1 MTTPRGVFEARPTVV
16 IPGRWS
22 FWADMIRGDVPLGP
36 VDVSGFGCT
45 TRLSGFGNATGTFA
59 LPCGIDEA
67 RLLRLWSWRLWAY
80 YDGELYWCGCPSG
93 IADEDGSVRVT
104 LTFTELPGYLHKR
117 QFDEWPKW
125 STPQAPAAG
134 MEQTEIARRLAGPV
148 EDVGVR
154 LVTEPGPAPILRYR
168 TYEFLESD
176 SRAALLSNLS
186 GVLDGPEFRSE
197 YDTTAAGRPRCTLR
211 IAYPRVGSGEA
222 GLGVTIPG
230 AALGYTAR
238 WDADRMRTTTFAVG
252 DLPENA
258 PEGTP
263 RPVARV
269 DRPQDDLP
277 RLDAADDWPGTFL
290 QSTLNERA
298 ATMAAIQNS
307 PALALSASPPESF
320 PPITRYRV
328 GDDVTVRATTP
339 LLPGGLEVTGRL
351 TEVSVSA
358 GEGTATWT
366 VSAPSPPPIARETV
380 ARRLDRLDTW
390 TRQMFHTGGI
400 ANPGPP
406 TEEVAQ

>member
-1 MTTPRGVFEARPTVV
+1 MVLTPFGTFEARPT
-16 IPGRWS
+16 ISLPGRWS

-45 TRLSGFGNATGTFA
+45 SRLNGFGNATGTFA

-93 IADEDGSVRVT
+93 ISDEDGAVRVT
-104 LTFTELPGYLHKR
+104 LTFTELPGYLKKR
-117 QFDEWPKW
+117 AWDFWPK
-125 STPQAPAAG
+125 G
-134 MEQTEIARRLAGPV
+134 DFRDDEQTNIARVIAEPV
-148 EDVGVR
+148 ADVGVR
-154 LVTEPGPAPILRYR
+154 LVLEPGPNPIRRDR
-168 TYEFLESD
+168 TYEFLEGGEGG
-176 SRAALLSNLS
+176 RAQLLSNLS
-186 GVLDGPEFRSE
+186 AVLQGPEFRAE
-197 YDTTAAGRPRCTLR
+197 YDMTAAGRPRCTLR

-222 GLGVTIPG
+222 GLGVTVPG
-230 AALGYTAR
+230 AALGYRAQ
-238 WDADRMRTTTFAVG
+238 WDADQLRTTTFAVG

-258 PEGTP
+258 PAETP

-277 RLDAADDWPGTFL
+277 RLDAVDDWPGTFL

-298 ATMAAIQNS
+298 ATMAIAQAA
-307 PALALSASPPESF
+307 PALQLSASPPESF

-328 GDDVTVRATTP
+328 GDDVTIRATTP
-339 LLPGGLEVTGRL
+339 LVPGGLVVTGRL

-366 VSAPSPPPIARETV
+366 VAASSPPPVARETV
-380 ARRLDRLDTW
+380 ARRLDRLDLW
-390 TRQMFHTGGI
+390 TRQMFHAGRI
-400 ANPGPP
+400 ANPS
-406 TEEVAQ
+406 TEEAEL

>member
-1 MTTPRGVFEARPTVV
+1 MTTAPLGVFEARPVV
-16 IPGRWS
+16 ALPGRWT
-22 FWADMIRGDVPLGP
+22 FWADMIRGDAPLGP

-45 TRLSGFGNATGTFA
+45 SRLSGFGNATGTVA

-67 RLLRLWSWRLWAY
+67 RLLRLWSWRLWCY
-80 YDGELYWCGCPSG
+80 YDGELYWAGVPSG

-104 LTFTELPGYLHKR
+104 LTFTELPGYLQKR

-125 STPQAPAAG
+125 STPAGG
-134 MEQTEIARRLAGPV
+134 MEQTEIARRLAAPV
-148 EDVGVR
+148 ADAGVR
-154 LVTEPGPAPILRYR
+154 LVVEPGAGVLRDR
-168 TYEFLESD
+168 TYEFLEGD
-176 SRAALLSNLS
+176 SRASLLSNLS
-186 GVLDGPEFRSE
+186 GVLDGPEFRAE
-197 YDTTAAGRPRCTLR
+197 YDTTAEGRPRCTLR
-211 IAYPRVGSGEA
+211 VAYPRVGSGEA
-222 GLGVTIPG
+222 GLGVTVPG

-238 WDADRMRTTTFAVG
+238 WDADKMRTTTFAVG

-258 PEGTP
+258 GEGTP
-263 RPVARV
+263 RPSARV

-277 RLDAADDWPGTFL
+277 RLDYADDWPGTFL

-298 ATMAAIQNS
+298 ATMATIQAS

-320 PPITRYRV
+320 PPITRYAV

-339 LLPGGLEVTGRL
+339 LLPGGLTVTGRL

-366 VSAPSPPPIARETV
+366 VSAPSPPPVPRESV

-390 TRQMFHTGGI
+390 TRQIFHAGPI
-400 ANPGPP
+400 ANPS
-406 TEEVAQ
+406 TEEAEQL